1 MAFLGIPFACVSF
14 FCQRCFLIFFYGD
27 GIWIW
32 EQRII
37 GTGLIGVFLCFEMR
51 ISARI
56 WAQEKSAEM

>member
-1 MAFLGIPFACVSF
+1 VF
-14 FCQRCFLIFFYGD
+14 FDFFYGD

-37 GTGLIGVFLCFEMR
+37 EMGLIGVFLCFEMR

-56 WAQEKSAEM
+56 WAQEKSADM